1 MIMDSSKSEFRY
13 TTTRT
18 VISGKIRHLALIQR
32 FSLPLSWR
40 SMDREKAEYPARI
53 LRRKAMFKH
62 ILVPTDGS
70 ELSRATASRAVS
82 FAKEAG
88 ARITVFFAKPEYP
101 IAYFGEGALIDPT
114 SPEKFSELADQQATE
129 YLSEVQ
135 KQCVEAGVECS
146 TIAVTSDVPYEAIV
160 EAAEKSSC
168 DLIFMASHGRR
179 GLSGFLLGSE
189 TNKVL
194 THSKVPVLVYR

>member
-1 MIMDSSKSEFRY
+1 
-13 TTTRT
+13 
-18 VISGKIRHLALIQR
+18 
-32 FSLPLSWR
+32 
-40 SMDREKAEYPARI
+40 
-53 LRRKAMFKH
+53 MFKH

-70 ELSRATASRAVS
+70 ELSRATTQRAIS

-88 ARITVFFAKPEYP
+88 ARITAFYATPEYP

-114 SPEKFSELADQQATE
+114 TPEKFAELADQQAAE
-129 YLSEVQ
+129 YLGEVTAW
-135 KQCVEAGVECS
+135 CAEAGVECS
-146 TIAVTSDVPYEAIV
+146 TVSAVSDIPYEAII
-160 EAAEKSSC
+160 EAAEKSGA

-179 GLSGFLLGSE
+179 GISGFLLGSE